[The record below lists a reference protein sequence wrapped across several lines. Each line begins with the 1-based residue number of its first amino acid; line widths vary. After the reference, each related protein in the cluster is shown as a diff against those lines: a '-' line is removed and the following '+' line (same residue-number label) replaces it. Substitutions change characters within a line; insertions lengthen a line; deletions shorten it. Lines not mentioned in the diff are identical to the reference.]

1 MTSSVTKLALKTLFQ
16 TYKLLVSPVI
26 SMLAGPCCRFFP
38 TCSEYACECLDKY
51 SLPVAISK
59 TSGRLMR
66 CHPWHPGGVD
76 LP

>member
-1 MTSSVTKLALKTLFQ
+1 VISSTIKFALKSFLKM
-16 TYKLLVSPVI
+16 YKVTISPAI
-26 SMLAGPCCRFFP
+26 TMIAGPRCRFFP
-38 TCSEYACECLDKY
+38 TCSEYATECVDKY
-51 SLPVAISK
+51 PLTLALSK